1 MSLYDV
7 RNIPGYWRRF
17 FSLLLVARLASLVV
31 MWKDHVQFGSIWLQ
45 LVVLCVV
52 SLVLPKIYQTIVNG
66 QRERRLEAALV
77 SQYNCKDPVRLYYK
91 WPLALD
97 LLVEAFKADQAGDIL
112 SFFLS
117 LIQRT
122 GTTFEQV
129 LLGTRGVDTID
140 PKNLEAVLSAQFEEF
155 GLGARSDNFR
165 ALLGHGIFT
174 QDGAPWRAS
183 RDLLKPQFMETRSK
197 AFADIQHEVERFVVK
212 VKASSTQIV
221 DLQPLFF
228 RLTLDTT
235 MAILFGRSLDNSEV
249 RGRDDETAFAKAFD
263 HAQHQLA
270 RRGRL
275 GDLYWL
281 IDGKEFRR
289 SCKAVHSFVDN
300 IVAEA
305 LEESKPEASGG
316 ASPARYVFLTAL
328 ISKTRDPIL
337 LRDQLVNVL
346 LAGRDTTACLLS
358 WTLYVQQQ
366 RPPWVM
372 IRC

>member
-1 MSLYDV
+1 VFLVGATMWNFHV
-7 RNIPGYWRRF
+7 RLGSSWF
-17 FSLLLVARLASLVV
+17 TVVLVCLVA
-31 MWKDHVQFGSIWLQ
+31 FG
-45 LVVLCVV
+45 
-52 SLVLPKIYQTIVNG
+52 LPKLYQIIVTAQKNT
-66 QRERRLEAALV
+66 QLEAELITKH
-77 SQYNCKDPVRLYYK
+77 NCKDPVRMYFK

-97 LLVEAFKADQAGDIL
+97 LLVEAFKADQAGAIL
-112 SFFLS
+112 GFFQS
-117 LIQRT
+117 IVERT

-129 LLGTRGVDTID
+129 LLGNRGINTVD
-140 PKNLEAVLSAQFEEF
+140 PKNIEAVLSTQFDEF

-165 ALLGHGIFT
+165 VLLGHGIFT
-174 QDGAPWRAS
+174 QDGAQWKAS

-197 AFADIQHEVERFVVK
+197 AFADIQEEVERFVIK
-212 VKASSTQIV
+212 VKASSAGPV

-235 MAILFGRSLDNSEV
+235 MAVLFGRSLDSSEV
-249 RGRDDETAFAKAFD
+249 RGRGDETAFAKAFE

-275 GDLYWL
+275 GDFYWL

-305 LEESKPEASGG
+305 LEETDSKASGEG
-316 ASPARYVFLTAL
+316 SLERYVFLRAL
-328 ISKTRDPIL
+328 ISKTRDPIV

-358 WTLYVQQQ
+358 WTLYVQQY
-366 RPPWVM
+366 RPSQWTM
-372 IRC
+372 RRS

>member
-1 MSLYDV
+1 MWNFHVQLGSSWLTLV
-7 RNIPGYWRRF
+7 
-17 FSLLLVARLASLVV
+17 LVCLVAV
-31 MWKDHVQFGSIWLQ
+31 G
-45 LVVLCVV
+45 
-52 SLVLPKIYQTIVNG
+52 LPKIYQIIVDA
-66 QRERRLEAALV
+66 QRNKQFEAELV
-77 SQYNCKDPVRLYYK
+77 SRHNCKDPIRLYYK

-97 LLVEAFKADQAGDIL
+97 LLVEAFTADQAGAIL
-112 SFFLS
+112 GFFLS
-117 LIQRT
+117 IIERT

-129 LLGTRGVDTID
+129 LLGTRGIDTID
-140 PKNLEAVLSAQFEEF
+140 PKNLEAVLSTQFDEF

-174 QDGAPWRAS
+174 QDGAPWRSS

-197 AFADIQHEVERFVVK
+197 AFTDIQEEVERFIVK
-212 VKASSTQIV
+212 VRASSTALV

-235 MAILFGRSLDNSEV
+235 MAVLFGRSLDSSEV
-249 RGRDDETAFAKAFD
+249 RDRGDETAFAKAFD
-263 HAQHQLA
+263 YAQHQLA

-281 IDGKEFRR
+281 INGKEFRR

-305 LEESKPEASGG
+305 LEETKSEVSGKGSPE
-316 ASPARYVFLTAL
+316 RYVFLKAL
-328 ISKTRDPIL
+328 ISKTRDPIV

-358 WTLYVQQQ
+358 WTLYVGQ
-366 RPPWVM
+366 
-372 IRC
+372 

>member
-1 MSLYDV
+1 
-7 RNIPGYWRRF
+7 
-17 FSLLLVARLASLVV
+17 
-31 MWKDHVQFGSIWLQ
+31 MWKFHVPVGFNWLTP
-45 LVVLCVV
+45 VLIC
-52 SLVLPKIYQTIVNG
+52 LAAIGLPKVYTIIVNA
-66 QRERRLEAALV
+66 RRSKHLEVELV
-77 SQYNCKDPVRLYYK
+77 SKHNCKDPIRLYYK

-97 LLVEAFKADQAGDIL
+97 LLVEAFKADQAGAIL
-112 SFFLS
+112 GFFLS
-117 LIQRT
+117 IIERT

-129 LLGTRGVDTID
+129 LLGSRGVDTID
-140 PKNLEAVLSAQFEEF
+140 PKNIEAVLSTQFDEF

-174 QDGAPWRAS
+174 QDGAPWRSS

-197 AFADIQHEVERFVVK
+197 AFADIQEKVERFIIK
-212 VKASSTQIV
+212 VKAASTGVV

-235 MAILFGRSLDNSEV
+235 MAVLFGRSLDSSKV
-249 RGRDDETAFAKAFD
+249 RGRGDETAFAKAFD

-289 SCKAVHSFVDN
+289 SCKAVHGFVDN

-305 LEESKPEASGG
+305 LEESQAEVA
-316 ASPARYVFLTAL
+316 AEDRYVFLKAL
-328 ISKTRDPIL
+328 ISKTRDPIV

-358 WTLYVQQQ
+358 WTLYVQ
-366 RPPWVM
+366 P
-372 IRC
+372 